1 MFQLGRI
8 EKLHDYFSACSRRR
22 EQAVFFYRVAGYS
35 GEVAAFLTQYDQAA
49 RTNGV
54 VIEGRIPNPDPKQL
68 DYLAEMMG
76 SDFQLDVGFLTQKL
90 TRWLPRLTGAQREA
104 VVTAMTA
111 TLQDLQ
117 AHGKNENM
125 LRNAYI
131 KYMCW
136 LYYKFERILG
146 RLGGDELP
154 KILYDGTVSS
164 YELQLLVILARAG
177 ADIVLLERA
186 GDAGYLRCDPTSQYA
201 QLYQAPGLTPFPA
214 DFSLR
219 QLREQGRQQAER
231 QKLYGA
237 PAGIAPCTNA
247 WMKTPDV
254 KEILTAVRAR
264 GDDPKLFYNAF
275 VVQYGVEDKLL
286 FPSDMVAFYQQLKRE
301 GRKVCLENGR
311 LPPPT
316 PEEIA
321 AVRRRNHQT
330 AEQLAADLA
339 ANLQYPNN
347 QQLQTL
353 MRQAFLDVV
362 LEEDKAVG
370 GNLNRLLNK
379 AVYLVAWMKRYQ
391 KDLFQNWQAP
401 EVGVFLLFGACSGD
415 NEALF
420 LRLLAKLPVDV
431 LVLLPDL
438 NAPCVLKDPTLL
450 DLHKE
455 HSLPMT
461 DFPVEPSQMRVRT
474 AAYQA
479 EREMDSILYQNTG
492 LYRAKQHQKAEA
504 VTLQTMY
511 EEIGLLWDQEL
522 KYRPGFAAEG
532 DMVTVPVLLEK
543 ICGIKDGPIL
553 PYWLEIKKLV
563 TPETTLV
570 TKLPWQTGLEAN
582 PMKPYATQFLRQGRL
597 QREKIKQH
605 KDYPYGILRPEI
617 QDYLLDKLQVL
628 LDEKL
633 IAGTYQNG
641 TEYTIVSTILGL
653 PKDLLRRIQNF
664 DFTKKNPKLIIIS
677 TTEETLSLED
687 SILVAFLNLVGF
699 DILFFV
705 PTGYQSI
712 EKYFQKPFANE
723 HQLGPYRYDLQV
735 PDFRTLHEGG
745 KSSIRKLFAEGV
757 FKPWDWILQSPP
769 PARPR
774 RNRTPRPP
782 QSRRRPIPSTTSW
795 PTASRW
801 TRPSPAPRKWTS
813 WPARSRCIT

>member
-420 LRLLAKLPVDV
+420 LHLLAKLPVDV

-532 DMVTVPVLLEK
+532 DTVTVPVLLEK

-617 QDYLLDKLQVL
+617 QDCLLDKLQVL

-745 KSSIRKLFAEGV
+745 KSSIRKLFG
-757 FKPWDWILQSPP
+757 
-769 PARPR
+769 
-774 RNRTPRPP
+774 
-782 QSRRRPIPSTTSW
+782 
-795 PTASRW
+795 
-801 TRPSPAPRKWTS
+801 
-813 WPARSRCIT
+813 RSF

>member
-76 SDFQLDVGFLTQKL
+76 SDFQLDAGFLTQKL

-201 QLYQAPGLTPFPA
+201 QLYQAPGLTPFPE

-247 WMKTPDV
+247 WMKTPDG

-362 LEEDKAVG
+362 LEEDKTVG

-438 NAPCVLKDPTLL
+438 NAPCVLKDPALL

-492 LYRAKQHQKAEA
+492 LYRARQHQKAEA

-532 DMVTVPVLLEK
+532 DTVTVPVLLEK

-745 KSSIRKLFAEGV
+745 KSSIRKLFG
-757 FKPWDWILQSPP
+757 
-769 PARPR
+769 
-774 RNRTPRPP
+774 
-782 QSRRRPIPSTTSW
+782 
-795 PTASRW
+795 
-801 TRPSPAPRKWTS
+801 
-813 WPARSRCIT
+813 RSF

>member
-76 SDFQLDVGFLTQKL
+76 SDFQLDAGFLTQKL
-90 TRWLPRLTGAQREA
+90 TRWLPRLTGVQREA

-201 QLYQAPGLTPFPA
+201 QLYQAPGLTSFPA

-362 LEEDKAVG
+362 LEEDKTVG

-401 EVGVFLLFGACSGD
+401 EVGVFILFGACSGD

-438 NAPCVLKDPTLL
+438 NAPCVLKDPALL

-532 DMVTVPVLLEK
+532 DTVTVPVLLEK

-699 DILFFV
+699 GILFFV

-745 KSSIRKLFAEGV
+745 KSSIRKLFG
-757 FKPWDWILQSPP
+757 
-769 PARPR
+769 
-774 RNRTPRPP
+774 
-782 QSRRRPIPSTTSW
+782 
-795 PTASRW
+795 
-801 TRPSPAPRKWTS
+801 
-813 WPARSRCIT
+813 RSF

>member
-22 EQAVFFYRVAGYS
+22 EQAVFFYRMAGYS

-76 SDFQLDVGFLTQKL
+76 SDFQLDAGFLTQKL

-201 QLYQAPGLTPFPA
+201 RLYQAPGLTPFPA

-247 WMKTPDV
+247 WMKAPDG

-401 EVGVFLLFGACSGD
+401 EVGVFILFGACSGD

-438 NAPCVLKDPTLL
+438 NAPCVLKDPALL

-492 LYRAKQHQKAEA
+492 LYRAKQHQKAET

-522 KYRPGFAAEG
+522 KYRPGFSAEG
-532 DMVTVPVLLEK
+532 DTVTVPVLLEK

-745 KSSIRKLFAEGV
+745 KSSIRKLFG
-757 FKPWDWILQSPP
+757 
-769 PARPR
+769 
-774 RNRTPRPP
+774 
-782 QSRRRPIPSTTSW
+782 
-795 PTASRW
+795 
-801 TRPSPAPRKWTS
+801 
-813 WPARSRCIT
+813 RSF

>member
-76 SDFQLDVGFLTQKL
+76 SDFQLDAGFLTQKL

-186 GDAGYLRCDPTSQYA
+186 GDEGYLRCDPTSQYA
-201 QLYQAPGLTPFPA
+201 RFYQAPGLTPFPA

-247 WMKTPDV
+247 WMKTPDG

-438 NAPCVLKDPTLL
+438 NAPCVLKDPALL

-532 DMVTVPVLLEK
+532 DTVTVPVLLEK

-553 PYWLEIKKLV
+553 PYWLDIKKLV

-745 KSSIRKLFAEGV
+745 KSSIRKLFG
-757 FKPWDWILQSPP
+757 
-769 PARPR
+769 
-774 RNRTPRPP
+774 
-782 QSRRRPIPSTTSW
+782 
-795 PTASRW
+795 
-801 TRPSPAPRKWTS
+801 
-813 WPARSRCIT
+813 RSF

>member
-1 MFQLGRI
+1 MKAEERNGILYPVKVSKVNRMTNGMFQLGRI

-76 SDFQLDVGFLTQKL
+76 SDFQLDAGFLTQKL

-247 WMKTPDV
+247 WMKAPDG

-362 LEEDKAVG
+362 LEEDKTVG

-401 EVGVFLLFGACSGD
+401 EVGVFILFGACSGD

-438 NAPCVLKDPTLL
+438 NAPCVLKDPALL
-450 DLHKE
+450 DLHRE

-532 DMVTVPVLLEK
+532 DTVTVPVLLEK

-735 PDFRTLHEGG
+735 PDFQTLHEGG
-745 KSSIRKLFAEGV
+745 KSSIRKLFG
-757 FKPWDWILQSPP
+757 
-769 PARPR
+769 
-774 RNRTPRPP
+774 
-782 QSRRRPIPSTTSW
+782 
-795 PTASRW
+795 
-801 TRPSPAPRKWTS
+801 
-813 WPARSRCIT
+813 RSF

>member
-247 WMKTPDV
+247 WMKAPDV

-401 EVGVFLLFGACSGD
+401 EVGVFILFGACSGD

-438 NAPCVLKDPTLL
+438 NAPCVLKDPALL

-532 DMVTVPVLLEK
+532 DTVTVPVLLEK

-597 QREKIKQH
+597 QREKVKQH

-745 KSSIRKLFAEGV
+745 KSSIRKLFG
-757 FKPWDWILQSPP
+757 
-769 PARPR
+769 
-774 RNRTPRPP
+774 
-782 QSRRRPIPSTTSW
+782 
-795 PTASRW
+795 
-801 TRPSPAPRKWTS
+801 
-813 WPARSRCIT
+813 RSF

>member
-76 SDFQLDVGFLTQKL
+76 SDFQLDAGFLTQKL

-117 AHGKNENM
+117 VHGKNENM

-201 QLYQAPGLTPFPA
+201 GLYQAPGLTPFPA

-247 WMKTPDV
+247 WMKTPDG

-438 NAPCVLKDPTLL
+438 NAPCVLKDPALL

-532 DMVTVPVLLEK
+532 DTVTVPVLLEK

-745 KSSIRKLFAEGV
+745 KSSIRKLFG
-757 FKPWDWILQSPP
+757 
-769 PARPR
+769 
-774 RNRTPRPP
+774 
-782 QSRRRPIPSTTSW
+782 
-795 PTASRW
+795 
-801 TRPSPAPRKWTS
+801 
-813 WPARSRCIT
+813 RSF

>member
-76 SDFQLDVGFLTQKL
+76 SDFQLDAGFLTQKL
-90 TRWLPRLTGAQREA
+90 TSWLPRLTGAQREA

-201 QLYQAPGLTPFPA
+201 QPYQAPGLTPFPA

-247 WMKTPDV
+247 WMKAPDG

-438 NAPCVLKDPTLL
+438 NAPCVLKDPALL

-492 LYRAKQHQKAEA
+492 LYRAKQHQKAET

-532 DMVTVPVLLEK
+532 DTVTVPVLLEK

-745 KSSIRKLFAEGV
+745 KSSIRKLFG
-757 FKPWDWILQSPP
+757 
-769 PARPR
+769 
-774 RNRTPRPP
+774 
-782 QSRRRPIPSTTSW
+782 
-795 PTASRW
+795 
-801 TRPSPAPRKWTS
+801 
-813 WPARSRCIT
+813 RSF

>member
-1 MFQLGRI
+1 MKAEERNGILYPVKVSKVNRMTNGMFQLGRI

-76 SDFQLDVGFLTQKL
+76 SDFQLDAGFLTQKL
-90 TRWLPRLTGAQREA
+90 TRWLPRLTGTQREA

-247 WMKTPDV
+247 WMKTPDG

-362 LEEDKAVG
+362 LEEDKTVG

-391 KDLFQNWQAP
+391 KELFQNWQAP

-438 NAPCVLKDPTLL
+438 NAPCVLKDPALL

-532 DMVTVPVLLEK
+532 DTVTVPVLLEK

-723 HQLGPYRYDLQV
+723 HQLGPYRYDMQV

-745 KSSIRKLFAEGV
+745 KSSIRKLFG
-757 FKPWDWILQSPP
+757 
-769 PARPR
+769 
-774 RNRTPRPP
+774 
-782 QSRRRPIPSTTSW
+782 
-795 PTASRW
+795 
-801 TRPSPAPRKWTS
+801 
-813 WPARSRCIT
+813 RSF

>member
-76 SDFQLDVGFLTQKL
+76 SDFQLDAGFLTQKL

-247 WMKTPDV
+247 WMKTPDG

-438 NAPCVLKDPTLL
+438 NAPCVLKDPALL

-455 HSLPMT
+455 QSLPMT

-492 LYRAKQHQKAEA
+492 LYRARQHQKAEA

-532 DMVTVPVLLEK
+532 DTVTVPVLLEK

-553 PYWLEIKKLV
+553 PYWLEIKKLI

-745 KSSIRKLFAEGV
+745 KSSIRKLFG
-757 FKPWDWILQSPP
+757 
-769 PARPR
+769 
-774 RNRTPRPP
+774 
-782 QSRRRPIPSTTSW
+782 
-795 PTASRW
+795 
-801 TRPSPAPRKWTS
+801 
-813 WPARSRCIT
+813 RSF

>member
-1 MFQLGRI
+1 MTNGMFQLGRI

-54 VIEGRIPNPDPKQL
+54 VIEGRIPNPDHKQL

-76 SDFQLDVGFLTQKL
+76 SDFQLDAGFLTQKL
-90 TRWLPRLTGAQREA
+90 TRWLPRLTGTQREA

-201 QLYQAPGLTPFPA
+201 QFYQAPGLTPFPA
-214 DFSLR
+214 DCSLR

-247 WMKTPDV
+247 WMKTPDG

-401 EVGVFLLFGACSGD
+401 EVGVFILFGACSGD

-438 NAPCVLKDPTLL
+438 NAPCVLKDPALL

-532 DMVTVPVLLEK
+532 DTVTVPVLLEK

-745 KSSIRKLFAEGV
+745 KSSIRKLFG
-757 FKPWDWILQSPP
+757 
-769 PARPR
+769 
-774 RNRTPRPP
+774 
-782 QSRRRPIPSTTSW
+782 
-795 PTASRW
+795 
-801 TRPSPAPRKWTS
+801 
-813 WPARSRCIT
+813 RSF

>member
-76 SDFQLDVGFLTQKL
+76 SDFQLDAGFLTQKL

-186 GDAGYLRCDPTSQYA
+186 GDAGYLHCDPTSQYA

-247 WMKTPDV
+247 WMKTPDG

-438 NAPCVLKDPTLL
+438 NAPCVLKDPALL

-532 DMVTVPVLLEK
+532 DTVTVPVLLEK

-745 KSSIRKLFAEGV
+745 KSSIRKLFG
-757 FKPWDWILQSPP
+757 
-769 PARPR
+769 
-774 RNRTPRPP
+774 
-782 QSRRRPIPSTTSW
+782 
-795 PTASRW
+795 
-801 TRPSPAPRKWTS
+801 
-813 WPARSRCIT
+813 RSF

>member
-76 SDFQLDVGFLTQKL
+76 SDFQLDAGFLTQKL

-247 WMKTPDV
+247 WMKAPDV

-438 NAPCVLKDPTLL
+438 NAPCVLKDPALL

-532 DMVTVPVLLEK
+532 DTVTVPVLLEK

-664 DFTKKNPKLIIIS
+664 DFTKKSPKLIIIS

-745 KSSIRKLFAEGV
+745 KSSIRKLFG
-757 FKPWDWILQSPP
+757 
-769 PARPR
+769 
-774 RNRTPRPP
+774 
-782 QSRRRPIPSTTSW
+782 
-795 PTASRW
+795 
-801 TRPSPAPRKWTS
+801 
-813 WPARSRCIT
+813 RSF

>member
-76 SDFQLDVGFLTQKL
+76 SDFQLDAGFLTQKL

-201 QLYQAPGLTPFPA
+201 QLYQAPGLTSFPA

-247 WMKTPDV
+247 WMKAPDV

-286 FPSDMVAFYQQLKRE
+286 FPSDMVAFYHQLKRE

-321 AVRRRNHQT
+321 AVRPRNHQT

-401 EVGVFLLFGACSGD
+401 EVGVFILFGACSGD

-438 NAPCVLKDPTLL
+438 NAPCVLKDPALL

-522 KYRPGFAAEG
+522 KYRPGFATEG
-532 DMVTVPVLLEK
+532 DTVTVPVLLEK

-553 PYWLEIKKLV
+553 PYWLDIKKLV

-723 HQLGPYRYDLQV
+723 HQLGPYRYDLRV
-735 PDFRTLHEGG
+735 PDFQTLHEGG
-745 KSSIRKLFAEGV
+745 KSSIRKLFG
-757 FKPWDWILQSPP
+757 
-769 PARPR
+769 
-774 RNRTPRPP
+774 
-782 QSRRRPIPSTTSW
+782 
-795 PTASRW
+795 
-801 TRPSPAPRKWTS
+801 
-813 WPARSRCIT
+813 RSF

>member
-8 EKLHDYFSACSRRR
+8 EKLHDYFSVCSCRR

-76 SDFQLDVGFLTQKL
+76 SDFQLDAGFLTQKL
-90 TRWLPRLTGAQREA
+90 TRWLPRLTGTQREA

-254 KEILTAVRAR
+254 KEILTAVWAR

-401 EVGVFLLFGACSGD
+401 EVGVFILFGACSGD

-438 NAPCVLKDPTLL
+438 NAPCVLKDPALL

-532 DMVTVPVLLEK
+532 DTVTVPVLLEK

-745 KSSIRKLFAEGV
+745 KSSIRKLFG
-757 FKPWDWILQSPP
+757 
-769 PARPR
+769 
-774 RNRTPRPP
+774 
-782 QSRRRPIPSTTSW
+782 
-795 PTASRW
+795 
-801 TRPSPAPRKWTS
+801 
-813 WPARSRCIT
+813 RSF

>member
-8 EKLHDYFSACSRRR
+8 EKLHDYFSVCSRRR

-76 SDFQLDVGFLTQKL
+76 SDFQLDAGFLTQKL

-247 WMKTPDV
+247 WMKAPDG

-401 EVGVFLLFGACSGD
+401 EVGVFILFGACSGD

-438 NAPCVLKDPTLL
+438 NAPCVLKDPALL

-532 DMVTVPVLLEK
+532 DTVTVPVLLEK

-570 TKLPWQTGLEAN
+570 TKLPWQTGLETN

-745 KSSIRKLFAEGV
+745 KSSIRKLFG
-757 FKPWDWILQSPP
+757 
-769 PARPR
+769 
-774 RNRTPRPP
+774 
-782 QSRRRPIPSTTSW
+782 
-795 PTASRW
+795 
-801 TRPSPAPRKWTS
+801 
-813 WPARSRCIT
+813 RSF

>member
-1 MFQLGRI
+1 MKAEERNGILYPVKVSKVNRMTNGMFQLGRI

-76 SDFQLDVGFLTQKL
+76 SDFQLDAGFLTQKL

-247 WMKTPDV
+247 WMKTPDG

-362 LEEDKAVG
+362 LEENKTVG

-438 NAPCVLKDPTLL
+438 NAPCVLKDPALL

-492 LYRAKQHQKAEA
+492 LYRAKQHQKAET

-532 DMVTVPVLLEK
+532 DTVTVPVLLEK

-745 KSSIRKLFAEGV
+745 KSSIRKLFG
-757 FKPWDWILQSPP
+757 
-769 PARPR
+769 
-774 RNRTPRPP
+774 
-782 QSRRRPIPSTTSW
+782 
-795 PTASRW
+795 
-801 TRPSPAPRKWTS
+801 
-813 WPARSRCIT
+813 RSF

>member
-76 SDFQLDVGFLTQKL
+76 SDFQLDAGFLTQKL

-362 LEEDKAVG
+362 LEEDKTVG

-401 EVGVFLLFGACSGD
+401 EVGVFILFGACSGD

-438 NAPCVLKDPTLL
+438 NAPCVLKDPALL

-532 DMVTVPVLLEK
+532 DTVTVPVLLEK

-553 PYWLEIKKLV
+553 PYWLDIKKLV

-745 KSSIRKLFAEGV
+745 KSSIRKLFG
-757 FKPWDWILQSPP
+757 
-769 PARPR
+769 
-774 RNRTPRPP
+774 
-782 QSRRRPIPSTTSW
+782 
-795 PTASRW
+795 
-801 TRPSPAPRKWTS
+801 
-813 WPARSRCIT
+813 RSF

>member
-76 SDFQLDVGFLTQKL
+76 SDFQLDAGFLTQKL

-247 WMKTPDV
+247 WMKAPDG

-401 EVGVFLLFGACSGD
+401 EVGVFILFGACSGD

-438 NAPCVLKDPTLL
+438 NAPCVLKDPALL

-492 LYRAKQHQKAEA
+492 LYRARQHQKAEA

-532 DMVTVPVLLEK
+532 DTVTVPVLLEK
-543 ICGIKDGPIL
+543 ICGMKDGPIL

-745 KSSIRKLFAEGV
+745 KSSIRKLFG
-757 FKPWDWILQSPP
+757 
-769 PARPR
+769 
-774 RNRTPRPP
+774 
-782 QSRRRPIPSTTSW
+782 
-795 PTASRW
+795 
-801 TRPSPAPRKWTS
+801 
-813 WPARSRCIT
+813 RSF

>member
-76 SDFQLDVGFLTQKL
+76 SDFQLDAGFLTQKL

-247 WMKTPDV
+247 WMKAPDV

-362 LEEDKAVG
+362 LEEDKTVG

-401 EVGVFLLFGACSGD
+401 EVGVFILFGACSGD

-438 NAPCVLKDPTLL
+438 NAPCVLKDPALL

-532 DMVTVPVLLEK
+532 DTVTIPVLLEK

-745 KSSIRKLFAEGV
+745 KSSIRKLFG
-757 FKPWDWILQSPP
+757 
-769 PARPR
+769 
-774 RNRTPRPP
+774 
-782 QSRRRPIPSTTSW
+782 
-795 PTASRW
+795 
-801 TRPSPAPRKWTS
+801 
-813 WPARSRCIT
+813 RSF

>member
-1 MFQLGRI
+1 MKAEERNGILYPVKVSKVNRMTNGMFQLGRI

-76 SDFQLDVGFLTQKL
+76 SDFQLDAGFLAQKL

-247 WMKTPDV
+247 WMKAPDV

-401 EVGVFLLFGACSGD
+401 EVGVFILFGACSGD

-438 NAPCVLKDPTLL
+438 NAPCVLKDPALL

-532 DMVTVPVLLEK
+532 DTVTVPVLLEK

-745 KSSIRKLFAEGV
+745 KSSIRKLFG
-757 FKPWDWILQSPP
+757 
-769 PARPR
+769 
-774 RNRTPRPP
+774 
-782 QSRRRPIPSTTSW
+782 
-795 PTASRW
+795 
-801 TRPSPAPRKWTS
+801 
-813 WPARSRCIT
+813 RSF

>member
-76 SDFQLDVGFLTQKL
+76 SDFQLDAGFLTQKL
-90 TRWLPRLTGAQREA
+90 TRLLPRLTGTQRET

-186 GDAGYLRCDPTSQYA
+186 EDAGYLRCDPTSQYA

-247 WMKTPDV
+247 WMKTPDG

-438 NAPCVLKDPTLL
+438 NAPCVLKDPALL

-532 DMVTVPVLLEK
+532 DTVTVPVLLEK

-745 KSSIRKLFAEGV
+745 KSSIRKLFG
-757 FKPWDWILQSPP
+757 
-769 PARPR
+769 
-774 RNRTPRPP
+774 
-782 QSRRRPIPSTTSW
+782 
-795 PTASRW
+795 
-801 TRPSPAPRKWTS
+801 
-813 WPARSRCIT
+813 RSF

>member
-76 SDFQLDVGFLTQKL
+76 SDFQLDAGFLTQKL
-90 TRWLPRLTGAQREA
+90 TRWLPRLTGTQREA

-247 WMKTPDV
+247 WMKAPDG

-401 EVGVFLLFGACSGD
+401 EVGVFILFGACSGD

-438 NAPCVLKDPTLL
+438 NAPCVLKDPALL

-492 LYRAKQHQKAEA
+492 LYRARQHQKAET

-553 PYWLEIKKLV
+553 PYWLDIKKLV

-735 PDFRTLHEGG
+735 PDFRALHEGG
-745 KSSIRKLFAEGV
+745 KSSIRKLFG
-757 FKPWDWILQSPP
+757 
-769 PARPR
+769 
-774 RNRTPRPP
+774 
-782 QSRRRPIPSTTSW
+782 
-795 PTASRW
+795 
-801 TRPSPAPRKWTS
+801 
-813 WPARSRCIT
+813 RSF

>member
-247 WMKTPDV
+247 WMKAPDV

-362 LEEDKAVG
+362 LEEDKTVG

-532 DMVTVPVLLEK
+532 DTVTVPVLLEK

-745 KSSIRKLFAEGV
+745 KSSIRKLFG
-757 FKPWDWILQSPP
+757 
-769 PARPR
+769 
-774 RNRTPRPP
+774 
-782 QSRRRPIPSTTSW
+782 
-795 PTASRW
+795 
-801 TRPSPAPRKWTS
+801 
-813 WPARSRCIT
+813 RSF

>member
-76 SDFQLDVGFLTQKL
+76 SDFQLDAGFLTQKL

-104 VVTAMTA
+104 VVTAMMA

-117 AHGKNENM
+117 THGKNENM

-247 WMKTPDV
+247 WMKTPDG
-254 KEILTAVRAR
+254 KEILTAVWAR

-401 EVGVFLLFGACSGD
+401 EVGVFILFGACSGD

-438 NAPCVLKDPTLL
+438 NAPCVLKDPALL

-532 DMVTVPVLLEK
+532 DTVTVPVLLEK

-553 PYWLEIKKLV
+553 PYWLDIKKLV

-745 KSSIRKLFAEGV
+745 KSSIRKLFG
-757 FKPWDWILQSPP
+757 
-769 PARPR
+769 
-774 RNRTPRPP
+774 
-782 QSRRRPIPSTTSW
+782 
-795 PTASRW
+795 
-801 TRPSPAPRKWTS
+801 
-813 WPARSRCIT
+813 RSF

>member
-76 SDFQLDVGFLTQKL
+76 SDFQLDAGFLTQKL

-201 QLYQAPGLTPFPA
+201 RLYQAPGLTPFPA

-401 EVGVFLLFGACSGD
+401 EVGVFILFGACSGD

-438 NAPCVLKDPTLL
+438 NAPCVLKDPALL

-532 DMVTVPVLLEK
+532 DTVTVPVLLEK

-745 KSSIRKLFAEGV
+745 KSSIRKLFG
-757 FKPWDWILQSPP
+757 
-769 PARPR
+769 
-774 RNRTPRPP
+774 
-782 QSRRRPIPSTTSW
+782 
-795 PTASRW
+795 
-801 TRPSPAPRKWTS
+801 
-813 WPARSRCIT
+813 RSF

>member
-54 VIEGRIPNPDPKQL
+54 VIEWRIPNPDPKQL

-76 SDFQLDVGFLTQKL
+76 SDFQLDAGFLTQKL

-247 WMKTPDV
+247 WMKTPDG

-401 EVGVFLLFGACSGD
+401 EVGVFILFGACSGD

-438 NAPCVLKDPTLL
+438 NAPCVLKDPALL

-532 DMVTVPVLLEK
+532 DTVTVPVLLEK

-745 KSSIRKLFAEGV
+745 KSSIRKLFG
-757 FKPWDWILQSPP
+757 
-769 PARPR
+769 
-774 RNRTPRPP
+774 
-782 QSRRRPIPSTTSW
+782 
-795 PTASRW
+795 
-801 TRPSPAPRKWTS
+801 
-813 WPARSRCIT
+813 RSF

>member
-76 SDFQLDVGFLTQKL
+76 SDFQLDAGFLTQKL

-247 WMKTPDV
+247 WMKTPDG

-362 LEEDKAVG
+362 LEENKTVG

-438 NAPCVLKDPTLL
+438 NAPCVLKDPALL

-532 DMVTVPVLLEK
+532 DTVTVPVLLEK

-553 PYWLEIKKLV
+553 PYWLDIKKLV

-745 KSSIRKLFAEGV
+745 KSSIRKLFG
-757 FKPWDWILQSPP
+757 
-769 PARPR
+769 
-774 RNRTPRPP
+774 
-782 QSRRRPIPSTTSW
+782 
-795 PTASRW
+795 
-801 TRPSPAPRKWTS
+801 
-813 WPARSRCIT
+813 RSF

>member
-1 MFQLGRI
+1 MKAEERNGILYPVKVSKVNRMTNGMFQLGRI

-76 SDFQLDVGFLTQKL
+76 SDFQLDAGFLTQKL

-201 QLYQAPGLTPFPA
+201 RLYQAPGLTPFPA

-247 WMKTPDV
+247 WMKAPDV

-391 KDLFQNWQAP
+391 KDLFQNWQDP
-401 EVGVFLLFGACSGD
+401 EVGVFILFGACSGD

-438 NAPCVLKDPTLL
+438 NAPCVLKDPALL

-511 EEIGLLWDQEL
+511 EEISLLWDQEL
-522 KYRPGFAAEG
+522 KYRPGFAAKG
-532 DMVTVPVLLEK
+532 DTVTVPVLLEK

-553 PYWLEIKKLV
+553 PYWLDIKKLV

-745 KSSIRKLFAEGV
+745 KSSIRKLFG
-757 FKPWDWILQSPP
+757 
-769 PARPR
+769 
-774 RNRTPRPP
+774 
-782 QSRRRPIPSTTSW
+782 
-795 PTASRW
+795 
-801 TRPSPAPRKWTS
+801 
-813 WPARSRCIT
+813 RSF

>member
-1 MFQLGRI
+1 MTNSMFQLGRI

-76 SDFQLDVGFLTQKL
+76 SDFQLDAGFLTQKL

-401 EVGVFLLFGACSGD
+401 EVGVFILFGACSGD

-438 NAPCVLKDPTLL
+438 NAPCVLKDPALL

-532 DMVTVPVLLEK
+532 DTVTVPVLLEK

-745 KSSIRKLFAEGV
+745 KSSIRKLFG
-757 FKPWDWILQSPP
+757 
-769 PARPR
+769 
-774 RNRTPRPP
+774 
-782 QSRRRPIPSTTSW
+782 
-795 PTASRW
+795 
-801 TRPSPAPRKWTS
+801 
-813 WPARSRCIT
+813 RSF

>member
-1 MFQLGRI
+1 MTNGMFQLGRI

-76 SDFQLDVGFLTQKL
+76 SDFQLDAGFLTQKL

-247 WMKTPDV
+247 WMKAPDV

-401 EVGVFLLFGACSGD
+401 EVGVFILFGACSGD

-438 NAPCVLKDPTLL
+438 NAPCVLKDPALL

-532 DMVTVPVLLEK
+532 DTVTVPVLLEK
-543 ICGIKDGPIL
+543 ICGMKDGPIL

-745 KSSIRKLFAEGV
+745 KSSIRKLFG
-757 FKPWDWILQSPP
+757 
-769 PARPR
+769 
-774 RNRTPRPP
+774 
-782 QSRRRPIPSTTSW
+782 
-795 PTASRW
+795 
-801 TRPSPAPRKWTS
+801 
-813 WPARSRCIT
+813 RSF

>member
-76 SDFQLDVGFLTQKL
+76 SDFQLDAGFLTQKL

-186 GDAGYLRCDPTSQYA
+186 GDAGYLHCDPTSQYA

-247 WMKTPDV
+247 WMKAPDV

-321 AVRRRNHQT
+321 AVRRQNHQT

-401 EVGVFLLFGACSGD
+401 EIGVFLLFGACSGD

-438 NAPCVLKDPTLL
+438 NAPCVLKDPALL

-745 KSSIRKLFAEGV
+745 KSSIRKLFG
-757 FKPWDWILQSPP
+757 
-769 PARPR
+769 
-774 RNRTPRPP
+774 
-782 QSRRRPIPSTTSW
+782 
-795 PTASRW
+795 
-801 TRPSPAPRKWTS
+801 
-813 WPARSRCIT
+813 RSF

>member
-22 EQAVFFYRVAGYS
+22 EQAVFFYRMAGYS

-76 SDFQLDVGFLTQKL
+76 SDFQLDAGFLTQKL
-90 TRWLPRLTGAQREA
+90 TRWLPRLTGVQREA

-247 WMKTPDV
+247 WMKAPDG

-438 NAPCVLKDPTLL
+438 NAPCVLKDPALL

-532 DMVTVPVLLEK
+532 DTVTVPVLLEK

-553 PYWLEIKKLV
+553 PYWLDIKKLV

-582 PMKPYATQFLRQGRL
+582 PMKPYAAQFLRQGRL

-745 KSSIRKLFAEGV
+745 KSSIRKLFG
-757 FKPWDWILQSPP
+757 
-769 PARPR
+769 
-774 RNRTPRPP
+774 
-782 QSRRRPIPSTTSW
+782 
-795 PTASRW
+795 
-801 TRPSPAPRKWTS
+801 
-813 WPARSRCIT
+813 RSF

>member
-76 SDFQLDVGFLTQKL
+76 SDFQLDASFLTQKL

-438 NAPCVLKDPTLL
+438 NAPCVLKDPALL

-532 DMVTVPVLLEK
+532 DTVTVPVLLEK

-712 EKYFQKPFANE
+712 EKYFQKPFPNE

-745 KSSIRKLFAEGV
+745 KSSIRKLFG
-757 FKPWDWILQSPP
+757 
-769 PARPR
+769 
-774 RNRTPRPP
+774 
-782 QSRRRPIPSTTSW
+782 
-795 PTASRW
+795 
-801 TRPSPAPRKWTS
+801 
-813 WPARSRCIT
+813 RSF

>member
-1 MFQLGRI
+1 MKAEERNGILYPVKVSKVNRMTNGMFQLGRI

-22 EQAVFFYRVAGYS
+22 EQAVFFYRMAGYS

-76 SDFQLDVGFLTQKL
+76 SDFQLDAGFLTQKL

-201 QLYQAPGLTPFPA
+201 RLYQAPGLTPFPA

-247 WMKTPDV
+247 WMKAPDG

-401 EVGVFLLFGACSGD
+401 EVGVFILFGACSGD

-438 NAPCVLKDPTLL
+438 NAPCVLKDPALL

-492 LYRAKQHQKAEA
+492 LYRAKQHQKAET

-522 KYRPGFAAEG
+522 KYRPGFSAEG
-532 DMVTVPVLLEK
+532 DTVTVPVLLEK

-745 KSSIRKLFAEGV
+745 KSSIRKLFG
-757 FKPWDWILQSPP
+757 
-769 PARPR
+769 
-774 RNRTPRPP
+774 
-782 QSRRRPIPSTTSW
+782 
-795 PTASRW
+795 
-801 TRPSPAPRKWTS
+801 
-813 WPARSRCIT
+813 RSF

>member
-1 MFQLGRI
+1 MKAEERNGILYPVKVSKVNRMTNGMFQLGRI

-76 SDFQLDVGFLTQKL
+76 SDFQLDAGFLTQKL
-90 TRWLPRLTGAQREA
+90 TRWLPRLTGTQREA
-104 VVTAMTA
+104 VMTAMTA

-186 GDAGYLRCDPTSQYA
+186 GDAGYLRCDLTSQYA

-247 WMKTPDV
+247 WMKAPDV

-401 EVGVFLLFGACSGD
+401 EVGVFILFGACSGD

-438 NAPCVLKDPTLL
+438 NAPCVLKDPALL

-532 DMVTVPVLLEK
+532 DTVTVPVLLEK

-745 KSSIRKLFAEGV
+745 KSSIRKLFG
-757 FKPWDWILQSPP
+757 
-769 PARPR
+769 
-774 RNRTPRPP
+774 
-782 QSRRRPIPSTTSW
+782 
-795 PTASRW
+795 
-801 TRPSPAPRKWTS
+801 
-813 WPARSRCIT
+813 RSF

>member
-76 SDFQLDVGFLTQKL
+76 SDFQLDAGFLTQKL

-247 WMKTPDV
+247 WMKAPDV

-438 NAPCVLKDPTLL
+438 NAPCVLKDPALL

-532 DMVTVPVLLEK
+532 DTVTVPVLLEK

-745 KSSIRKLFAEGV
+745 KSSIRKLFG
-757 FKPWDWILQSPP
+757 
-769 PARPR
+769 
-774 RNRTPRPP
+774 
-782 QSRRRPIPSTTSW
+782 
-795 PTASRW
+795 
-801 TRPSPAPRKWTS
+801 
-813 WPARSRCIT
+813 RSF

>member
-8 EKLHDYFSACSRRR
+8 EKLHDYFSVCSCRR

-76 SDFQLDVGFLTQKL
+76 SDFQLDAGFLTQKL

-104 VVTAMTA
+104 VVTAMMA

-117 AHGKNENM
+117 THGKNENM

-201 QLYQAPGLTPFPA
+201 QLYQAPGLTLFPA

-247 WMKTPDV
+247 WMKAPDG

-362 LEEDKAVG
+362 LEEDKTVG

-438 NAPCVLKDPTLL
+438 NAPCVLKDPALL

-532 DMVTVPVLLEK
+532 DTVTVPVLLEK

-745 KSSIRKLFAEGV
+745 KSSIRKLFG
-757 FKPWDWILQSPP
+757 
-769 PARPR
+769 
-774 RNRTPRPP
+774 
-782 QSRRRPIPSTTSW
+782 
-795 PTASRW
+795 
-801 TRPSPAPRKWTS
+801 
-813 WPARSRCIT
+813 RSF

>member
-76 SDFQLDVGFLTQKL
+76 SDFQLDAGFLTQKL

-201 QLYQAPGLTPFPA
+201 RLYQAPGLTPFPA
-214 DFSLR
+214 DCSLR

-247 WMKTPDV
+247 WMKAPDG

-362 LEEDKAVG
+362 LEEDKTVG

-438 NAPCVLKDPTLL
+438 NAPCVLKDPALL

-532 DMVTVPVLLEK
+532 DTVTVPVLLEK
-543 ICGIKDGPIL
+543 ICGMKDGPIL

-633 IAGTYQNG
+633 ITGTYQNG

-745 KSSIRKLFAEGV
+745 KSSIRKLFG
-757 FKPWDWILQSPP
+757 
-769 PARPR
+769 
-774 RNRTPRPP
+774 
-782 QSRRRPIPSTTSW
+782 
-795 PTASRW
+795 
-801 TRPSPAPRKWTS
+801 
-813 WPARSRCIT
+813 RSF